1 MGSALGMIIFIV
13 KVLIGIVLLYG
24 VYRLYKFYRSYVFD
38 KRFGP
43 YSVELLEEDSDSLFD
58 NISYLYSSIQNRIS
72 RVLIKSKLLV
82 DYSKKYEKY
91 SSKSR
96 ISSIDLMNYITTKLF
111 IGLFCVLLLLFS
123 CIFKYIK
130 LDLYLILLVFLIS
143 FFILDIYLIIVDKI
157 KVNRIEKDMGKAIIV
172 MNNAFKSG
180 YSIMQALYLVYT
192 ELDGAIS
199 VEFKKMYMDITFGLN
214 MEVVFKRFADRVKCV
229 EASYMSTSLAVLNKT
244 GGNIVQVFNSVER
257 SLMTRKKLKD
267 ELESVSAS
275 ARAMFKMLV
284 CIPIFLVLVLL
295 VLNPRYFLP
304 LLTTPIGLIVLLT
317 SILIYV
323 LYIMI
328 IRRIVYVEVKL

>member
-1 MGSALGMIIFIV
+1 MSSALDIIIFIAQ
-13 KVLIGIVLLYG
+13 VLIGIVLLYG
-24 VYRLYKFYRSYVFD
+24 FYRIYKFYRSYVFD

-43 YSVELLEEDSDSLFD
+43 YAVEVLEDDSDSLFD
-58 NISYLYSSIQNRIS
+58 NISYGYKSIRNRLS
-72 RVLIKSKLLV
+72 RVLVKSKLLL

-91 SSKSR
+91 STKSR
-96 ISSIDLMNYITTKLF
+96 VTSIDLMNYISTKIF
-111 IGLFCVLLLLFS
+111 IGLGCILLLLFS
-123 CIFKYIK
+123 CVLKYST
-130 LDLYLILLVFLIS
+130 LDFYNILLVFLIG
-143 FFILDIYLIIVDKI
+143 FFVLDIYLMISDKV
-157 KVNRIEKDMGKAIIV
+157 KMNRIEKDMGKAIIV

-192 ELDGAIS
+192 ELDGPIS

-275 ARAMFKMLV
+275 ARAVFKLLV
-284 CIPIFLVLVLL
+284 CIPIFLVGMLL
-295 VLNPRYFLP
+295 VLNPSYFVP
-304 LLTTPIGLIVLLT
+304 LLTTPIGVLCLIF

-323 LYIMI
+323 LYIFI
-328 IRRIVYVEVKL
+328 IRRVVYVEVKL